1 MSDPRKD
8 QASAARRVV
17 SAIFFMSG
25 TFVGMWASRIP
36 HVKAA
41 TGLDESGFG
50 LLLLVMA
57 CGAFAAFPLTGRL
70 VDRMGPAPVS
80 KALAALNV
88 AAFVLVGLAP
98 SVPLL
103 TAALF
108 LAGFSFGSLD
118 VAMNG
123 WGADVETAL
132 GRPVMSSYHGLF
144 SLGAGVAAL
153 IGAAAIQAGLSV
165 ALHFCLWSA
174 AFVPALV
181 LFWRQQWERL
191 PGERAPAGADRDRDK
206 DRAPLFALPKGALV
220 LAGLIALV
228 AALGEGAMTDWAALY
243 QIDDLGYPE
252 AIAPTAFTVFSA
264 AMVVMRLSGDRI
276 IARHGPVR
284 VARWSGVVA
293 CAGCLLLVSG
303 LNIWAVW
310 AGSFVMGLGYAVLF
324 PLAMSRAAGDP
335 HMSKGS
341 ALAAVATLGYGAFLF
356 GPPVLGFIGDLLSL
370 QASFAVVALLTMAIP
385 LLAGSL
391 KVGT

>member
-70 VDRMGPAPVS
+70 IDRLGPAPVS

-88 AAFVLVGLAP
+88 AAFVLVGIAP

-123 WGADVETAL
+123 WGAEVETAL

-165 ALHFCLWSA
+165 AFHFCLWSA
-174 AFVPALV
+174 AFVPVLI
-181 LFWRQQWERL
+181 LFWRQPWQPA
-191 PGERAPAGADRDRDK
+191 PGGTDGDR

-303 LNIWAVW
+303 ANIWAVW

-324 PLAMSRAAGDP
+324 PLAMSRAACDP
-335 HMSKGS
+335 HMSRGS

-370 QASFAVVALLTMAIP
+370 QASFAVVTLLTMSVP

-391 KVGT
+391 KVRP

>member
-1 MSDPRKD
+1 MSDLRKD
-8 QASAARRVV
+8 QAPAARRVV
-17 SAIFFMSG
+17 SAIFFMCG

-70 VDRMGPAPVS
+70 IDRIGAAPVS

-88 AAFVLVGLAP
+88 IAFVLVGLAP

-108 LAGFSFGSLD
+108 LAGFAFGSLD
-118 VAMNG
+118 VSMNG
-123 WGADVETAL
+123 WGTEVEAAL

-144 SLGAGVAAL
+144 SLGAGTAAL
-153 IGAAAIQAGLSV
+153 IGAAAIQAGFSV

-174 AFVPALV
+174 AFVLPVV
-181 LFWRQQWERL
+181 LFWRQPWQRM
-191 PGERAPAGADRDRDK
+191 PVDTDR
-206 DRAPLFALPKGALV
+206 DRAPLFVLPKGPLV
-220 LAGLIALV
+220 LAGLMALV

-243 QIDDLGYPE
+243 QIDALGYPE
-252 AIAPTAFTVFSA
+252 AVAPAAFTVFSA

-303 LNIWAVW
+303 VNVWAVW

-324 PLAMSRAAGDP
+324 PLAMSRAANDP
-335 HMSKGS
+335 HMSRGS

-356 GPPVLGFIGDLLSL
+356 GPPLLGFIGDLLSL
-370 QASFAVVALLTMAIP
+370 RASFVAVTLLTMAIP
-385 LLAGSL
+385 LLAVSL
-391 KVGT
+391 RPGART